1 VTKLSAQ
8 QEAFCRY
15 VVEGMNQTEAYFAA
29 GYTGKP
35 ESAWANSSRLIGTDK
50 VAARIDELKAEA
62 TKKTVL
68 SVAHFA
74 NRLERIAAAAFRN
87 AITEGVD
94 GAPDSYASK
103 EAADVVRQ
111 CSMDA
116 AKLLGLVI
124 EKRDNTNRTVS
135 DESGLTRDELY
146 AIAVGSSKGVAAPG
160 PGSGKPH

>member
-8 QEAFCRY
+8 QEAFCRN
-15 VVEGMNQTEAYFAA
+15 VVEGMSQAEAYTSA
-29 GYTGKP
+29 GYADTS
-35 ESAWANSSRLIGTDK
+35 SAYANASRLIAIDK
-50 VAARIDELKAEA
+50 IAARIDELKAEA
-62 TKKTVL
+62 TKETVL